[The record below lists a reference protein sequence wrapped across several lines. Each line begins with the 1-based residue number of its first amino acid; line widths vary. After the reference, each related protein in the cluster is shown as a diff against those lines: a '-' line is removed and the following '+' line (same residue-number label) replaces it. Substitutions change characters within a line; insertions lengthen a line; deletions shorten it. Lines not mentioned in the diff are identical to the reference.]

1 MEKHN
6 IFNKLPQDLIEEAF
20 EPLVEQGDV
29 LIERIIS
36 KAHITPLGEWYD
48 QHRSEWVMVMQGAAR
63 LEFIDGAVVEL
74 SVGEY
79 LNIPAHVK
87 HRVAWTSEEVET
99 IWLAVH
105 Y

>member
-6 IFNKLPQDLIEEAF
+6 IFEALPQDLTQEVF
-20 EPLVEQGDV
+20 EPLVTGSNL

-36 KAHITPLGEWYD
+36 KAHVTPAGQWYN
-48 QHRSEWVMVMQGAAR
+48 QQRSEWVMLLQGAAK
-63 LEFIDGAVVEL
+63 LEFEDGKEVDL
-74 SVGEY
+74 KLGDH
-79 LNIPAHVK
+79 LNIPAHVR
-87 HRVAWTSEEVET
+87 HRVAWTSEEEET

>member
-1 MEKHN
+1 MQKHN
-6 IFNKLPQDLIEEAF
+6 ILKALPQDLIEEAF
-20 EPLVEQGDV
+20 EPLVEQGEL

-63 LEFIDGAVVEL
+63 LEFIDGEVIEL
-74 SVGEY
+74 GAGEY

-87 HRVAWTSEEVET
+87 HRVAWTCEEVET

>member
-1 MEKHN
+1 MQKHN
-6 IFNKLPQDLIEEAF
+6 ILSDLPDDLSQEVF
-20 EPLVEQGDV
+20 EPIVKTDTV

-36 KAHITPLGEWYD
+36 KAHVTPKGQWYD
-48 QHRSEWVMVMQGAAR
+48 QAHSEWVMVMQGAAT
-63 LEFIDGAVVEL
+63 LEFVDGEQVEL
-74 SVGEY
+74 TAGEHI
-79 LNIPAHVK
+79 NIGANVK

>member
-1 MEKHN
+1 MQKQN
-6 IFNKLPQDLIEEAF
+6 LFSTLPSDLIEEAF
-20 EPLVEQGDV
+20 EPIVEQGDL

-36 KAHITPLGEWYD
+36 KAHTTPVGEWYD
-48 QHRSEWVMVMQGAAR
+48 QARSEWVVVMQGAAK
-63 LEFIDGAVVEL
+63 LEFIDGSLVEL
-74 SVGEY
+74 NPGDH

-99 IWLAVH
+99 VWLAVH

>member
-6 IFNKLPQDLIEEAF
+6 IFEALPQDLTQEVF
-20 EPLVEQGDV
+20 EPLVTGSNL

-36 KAHITPLGEWYD
+36 KAHTTPVGEWYD
-48 QHRSEWVMVMQGAAR
+48 QQRSEWVMVMQGAAR
-63 LEFIDGAVVEL
+63 LEFIDGEAVEL
-74 SVGEY
+74 HVGEH

>member
-1 MEKHN
+1 MQKN
-6 IFNKLPQDLIEEAF
+6 NLLTDLPVDLTQEVF
-20 EPLVEQGDV
+20 EPLVKTEQL
-29 LIERIIS
+29 LIERIVS
-36 KAHITPLGEWYD
+36 KAHVTPQGQWYD
-48 QHRSEWVMVMQGAAR
+48 QQRSEWVMVMQGAAR
-63 LEFIDGAVVEL
+63 LEFIDGKFVDL
-74 SVGEY
+74 HVGEH

>member
-1 MEKHN
+1 MQKN
-6 IFNKLPQDLIEEAF
+6 NLLTDLPVDLTQEVF
-20 EPLVEQGDV
+20 EPLVKTEQL
-29 LIERIIS
+29 LIERIVS
-36 KAHITPLGEWYD
+36 KAHVTPQGQWYD
-48 QHRSEWVMVMQGAAR
+48 QERNEWVMVMQGAAR
-63 LEFIDGAVVEL
+63 LEFIDGKFVNL
-74 SVGEY
+74 QVGEH